1 MSTELCLRAI
11 ITFMGYGFASEDDK
25 HNVQVI
31 VTGAPQIHNQRTN
44 SFYNMADAADYEK
57 YGIRYNYNHGYLNG
71 QEFNWRRNFYHKPIA
86 SVNWEYKI
94 NESTNL
100 SASAYYSVGRGGGTG
115 DIGRLRREITLVM
128 LKTLEILR

>member
-1 MSTELCLRAI
+1 MA
-11 ITFMGYGFASEDDK
+11 
-25 HNVQVI
+25 
-31 VTGAPQIHNQRTN
+31 TGQQ
-44 SFYNMADAADYEK
+44 YKD

-115 DIGRLRREITLVM
+115 DIGRAYGFQFASGDLNYNGKYAFRNP
-128 LKTLEILR
+128 